1 MRQQTVCD
9 LREEA
14 AWRRDR
20 REVVGSKSLYAWEAA
35 SPGRSLSAG
44 GVRCSQ
50 TYPSPPSPPR
60 LSEQHQGCWALTAL
74 ECLPGPSWT
83 ALASRRQM
91 FVREWQGP
99 APVAHGSTGDA
110 GENGCSR
117 YSPSVLINFILSSM
131 LIIDNLVGS
140 RPSFL
145 TASCK
150 LLQNAQQLT
159 LVSLRKQNNTPSKNR
174 KNNNKQKPKL
184 IPA

>member
-1 MRQQTVCD
+1 
-9 LREEA
+9 
-14 AWRRDR
+14 
-20 REVVGSKSLYAWEAA
+20 
-35 SPGRSLSAG
+35 
-44 GVRCSQ
+44 
-50 TYPSPPSPPR
+50 
-60 LSEQHQGCWALTAL
+60 
-74 ECLPGPSWT
+74 
-83 ALASRRQM
+83 M

-174 KNNNKQKPKL
+174 NNNNKQKPKL